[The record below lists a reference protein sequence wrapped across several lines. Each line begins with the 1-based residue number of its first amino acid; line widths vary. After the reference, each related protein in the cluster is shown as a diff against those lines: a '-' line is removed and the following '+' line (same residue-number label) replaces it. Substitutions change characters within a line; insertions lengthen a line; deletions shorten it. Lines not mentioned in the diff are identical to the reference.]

1 MPLPIYVTGPYKYID
16 FSPGHVLING
26 QVVSIND
33 NIRILDSQLTGAP
46 GGSDPFGDYYVYIR
60 PNRKPMEA
68 YYTKN
73 YEYIL
78 RSSTPVEFG
87 GVQPAELPDELAVA
101 KIRKRQES
109 GVTVLYADYLNRT
122 KRLIDARHITDNS
135 ITSTQIAN
143 NTLTRTQLST
153 GFSYSTPFGGSIN
166 TTLTHNLNSMDLISE
181 VKEAS
186 YPFRKVLPSVEF
198 IGVNQVRISV
208 TTATPLPFQYRLTL
222 INANF

>member
-1 MPLPIYVTGPYKYID
+1 MPLPIYITGPYKYID

-26 QVVSIND
+26 QVISINE

-73 YEYIL
+73 YEYVI

-87 GVQPAELPDELAVA
+87 GAQPAELPDELAVA
-101 KIRKRQES
+101 KIRKRQENA
-109 GVTVLYADYLNRT
+109 VTVLYADYLNRT
-122 KRLIDARHITDNS
+122 KRLIDSRHITDNS
-135 ITSTQIAN
+135 IT
-143 NTLTRTQLST
+143 RTQLSS

-166 TTLTHNLNSMDLISE
+166 TTITHNLNSTQLISE
-181 VKEAS
+181 VTEVYS
-186 YPFRKVLPSVEF
+186 PYRKVLPSIEF

-208 TTATPLPFQYRLTL
+208 TTATPTPFQYRLTL